1 MKNFVKIIS
10 LFLVIAMVAMTFVAC
25 SDGADGQN
33 GVDGVNGVNGVDGKD
48 GKDGKDG
55 VDGKDGKDG
64 INGKSA
70 YEIAVENGFEGTVDQ
85 WLSSLNGE
93 DGYDGAPG
101 ATGAKGDKGDQG
113 VGIKN
118 VILTK
123 DEDEFIFTFT
133 FTDGT
138 TQSVTALTPV
148 TSKDDLSSS
157 IASGEKV
164 ILTEDITFNEDIN
177 NDATIN
183 LSGNTFEATG
193 TIELGSDANLDMK
206 DGDYVVNST
215 YGHVDV
221 RPTTSEGSVVNFEN
235 VNFAFNKLSKTY
247 GPSTNR
253 LGSVVEVCASVADAH
268 TEIVFKNCTFDNA
281 QIVFEGM
288 SDKTGS
294 FNATFENCTFNAL
307 TSSAPIYVQNYVEG
321 TIKVIGCTFN
331 LVCTSSTAS
340 AISVSSSSSTAVT
353 VTAENNVF
361 NAVAATPYTFDET
374 KGETEEYNVK
384 VNGTPANIKFI
395 SIGGTTSTATETNTT
410 KTGIAA

>member
-183 LSGNTFEATG
+183 LSGNTFEG
-193 TIELGSDANLDMK
+193 DASALYQCILN
-206 DGDYVVNST
+206 
-215 YGHVDV
+215 YGFTAIVKLA
-221 RPTTSEGSVVNFEN
+221 RQAKCFSVYF
-235 VNFAFNKLSKTY
+235 
-247 GPSTNR
+247 
-253 LGSVVEVCASVADAH
+253 
-268 TEIVFKNCTFDNA
+268 
-281 QIVFEGM
+281 
-288 SDKTGS
+288 
-294 FNATFENCTFNAL
+294 
-307 TSSAPIYVQNYVEG
+307 
-321 TIKVIGCTFN
+321 KVITMARATVDGVGN
-331 LVCTSSTAS
+331 LLEHT
-340 AISVSSSSSTAVT
+340 
-353 VTAENNVF
+353 
-361 NAVAATPYTFDET
+361 
-374 KGETEEYNVK
+374 
-384 VNGTPANIKFI
+384 
-395 SIGGTTSTATETNTT
+395 
-410 KTGIAA
+410 